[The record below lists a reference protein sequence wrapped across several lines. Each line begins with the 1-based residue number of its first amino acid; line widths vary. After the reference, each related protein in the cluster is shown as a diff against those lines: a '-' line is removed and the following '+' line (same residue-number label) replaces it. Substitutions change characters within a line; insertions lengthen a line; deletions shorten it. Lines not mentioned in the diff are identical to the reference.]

1 MHWLMAYTDNM
12 YKGEVQKAWLGTR
25 NQCSLCVLTVSD
37 YLQRK
42 TA

>member
-1 MHWLMAYTDNM
+1 MAYTDNM
-12 YKGEVQKAWLGTR
+12 YKGETMSVQKAWLGTR